1 MTAEKSGLGGEDNA
15 LLTEG
20 VDDRERLTMGT
31 FKAPETTKAV
41 REALL
46 AHAEDF
52 VQLLQRAAEGEK
64 CVKNVDDVERKVCPQ
79 SVMLLSEMFDHLFDY
94 AEPGLFVEALQKGL
108 IKQLLETVKTFSF
121 NTYLHCHVFGILRRQ
136 IERGDLQLTKQIFE
150 ETALL
155 DMMKEGVVLVGV
167 RACCDT

>member
-1 MTAEKSGLGGEDNA
+1 
-15 LLTEG
+15 
-20 VDDRERLTMGT
+20 MGT
-31 FKAPETTKAV
+31 FKIPDTTKAV
-41 REALL
+41 REVLL
-46 AHAEDF
+46 AHADDF

-94 AEPGLFVEALQKGL
+94 AEPDLFVQALQKGL

-136 IERGDLQLTKQIFE
+136 IERGDLQLTKQIFD

-155 DMMKEGVVLVGV
+155 DMMKEGVVLVGL
-167 RACCDT
+167 RACCDA